1 MQAGLPNERQEALKV
16 VHGYLD
22 HPEIAAVLLAN
33 DNLDA
38 AKLNRT
44 LQVTQEAASEADLLA
59 LAEGCL
65 LAPAAAGPS
74 SSRQRIAALAAASG
88 IGALPS
94 RPCIQGLCAAF
105 KKIQDDPTYWELVDE
120 GGISRGGQQQL
131 QQPFHQRDF
140 VYLLRYLRREMD
152 RAVAAGALV
161 HPELPFS
168 AKQLLAGLRRN
179 FGGLSEVAFVRVANA
194 FIEACGFLSHE
205 RPASCSRDTLTTLRE
220 SLADA
225 VGPAEDPSTSPFRHV
240 LLLDPTDAEVSV
252 DLLFELR
259 LLNPAATT
267 LVALADFAE
276 DAHELRRSEAV
287 ASIKAAAEAGHTVLL
302 THAAPIASSLYDLLN
317 RHHKR
322 VATAQGRWKYY
333 SNIAIGR
340 FELVGQPLLLA
351 PRYSLAIAFLHDP
364 ICSFSRPCAVH
375 PRFRIVVHLPFSAVS
390 RTPQPFLN
398 RFEKYPLSV
407 QSALAERIASLKP
420 LPSLGAIALGHTDS
434 ESPVCNDPAL
444 WAALLAG
451 VEHFAA
457 AVDPTVS
464 APGFVPGETA
474 AAVVLQV
481 RVSANAKGAISIALC
496 YFFVHSGS
504 GRFAGKRRWCRGRAS
519 ACAPLG

>member
-1 MQAGLPNERQEALKV
+1 M
-16 VHGYLD
+16 
-22 HPEIAAVLLAN
+22 
-33 DNLDA
+33 
-38 AKLNRT
+38 
-44 LQVTQEAASEADLLA
+44 TQEAASESDLLA

-94 RPCIQGLCAAF
+94 RPCIQGLCVAF
-105 KKIQDDPTYWELVDE
+105 KKIQGDPMFWELVDE
-120 GGISRGGQQQL
+120 GGSSLGVQQQP

-179 FGGLSEVAFVRVANA
+179 FGGLSEAAFVRVANA
-194 FIEACGFLSHE
+194 FMEACGFLSHE
-205 RPASCSRDTLTTLRE
+205 RPATCSRDTLTTLRE

-225 VGPAEDPSTSPFRHV
+225 VGPAEDPSTAPFRHV

-252 DLLFELR
+252 DLLFELH

-340 FELVGQPLLLA
+340 CELIGQPILLA
-351 PRYSLAIAFLHDP
+351 PRNSLTIARLSAEP
-364 ICSFSRPCAVH
+364 IAQLLSPVRCSPALSH
-375 PRFRIVVHLPFSAVS
+375 PRPPSLICGWPHPTAVS
-390 RTPQPFLN
+390 
-398 RFEKYPLSV
+398 
-407 QSALAERIASLKP
+407 
-420 LPSLGAIALGHTDS
+420 
-434 ESPVCNDPAL
+434 
-444 WAALLAG
+444 
-451 VEHFAA
+451 
-457 AVDPTVS
+457 
-464 APGFVPGETA
+464 
-474 AAVVLQV
+474 
-481 RVSANAKGAISIALC
+481 
-496 YFFVHSGS
+496 
-504 GRFAGKRRWCRGRAS
+504 
-519 ACAPLG
+519 